1 MNSIKFA
8 VATDNS
14 AEPSYYCKDN
24 KFYRSTTK
32 QDVTTTDL
40 PYSAFW
46 TYPAL
51 FDGHFINLTN
61 SIYPDEQFDL
71 IFAAIECNAEYL
83 DILKYNSLYTSISN
97 RRFLS
102 SSWTCSTKKCLCNY
116 TSN

>member
-1 MNSIKFA
+1 MNNIKFA

-24 KFYRSTTK
+24 KFYRSETN

-51 FDGHFINLTN
+51 FDGHFINL
-61 SIYPDEQFDL
+61 
-71 IFAAIECNAEYL
+71 
-83 DILKYNSLYTSISN
+83 ILFY
-97 RRFLS
+97 FL
-102 SSWTCSTKKCLCNY
+102 KIILNMFFQIL
-116 TSN
+116 